1 MGIIIF
7 SIITIISCIV
17 IFPVYS
23 SVFFRGTPPGLPK
36 GPIYLRTLFLLSIH
50 LLTIYFLYNVL
61 V

>member
-1 MGIIIF
+1 MKIILF
-7 SIITIISCIV
+7 SLITIISCI
-17 IFPVYS
+17 ITFPIYT

-50 LLTIYFLYNVL
+50 LLTIYFLYNML